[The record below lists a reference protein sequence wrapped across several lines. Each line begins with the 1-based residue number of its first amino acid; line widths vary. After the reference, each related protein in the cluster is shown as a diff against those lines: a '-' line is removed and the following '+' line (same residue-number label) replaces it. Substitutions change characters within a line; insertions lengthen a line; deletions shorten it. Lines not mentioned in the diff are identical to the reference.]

1 MNTLLNRIRQHTTG
15 PLGTTL
21 VIGAG
26 NGSALANWR
35 ELGSTRLVMAEAHP
49 RQAEELARRL
59 RSDLGEELLA
69 VAITPADQQTAAL
82 HALNNPAYSS
92 LQPPR
97 GLLDCYPNLR
107 IEAPMQTPA
116 TSLAS
121 LLAQQALNAD
131 GDHLLLLSAS
141 GQAFE
146 LLNSAPHD
154 LLQAFRWLLVNT
166 SSEPLYEN
174 EREPAALTALLREAG
189 FDLAAEDPDALYPQA
204 SLLFERNNNA
214 VRTLRVERE
223 VATLRNRL
231 TATTQQAAKREAEL
245 QKQLS
250 EQSAAL
256 AAQTRLATEHQ
267 AQLDQLT
274 KEKAELTAARDALA
288 EDKTALA
295 QARDEQTK
303 LATERQAQLDQ
314 LTQEKAELTAARDAL
329 AKDKTALTQAR
340 DEQAKLA
347 TDRQAQLDQLTKEK
361 AELTAARDTLAK
373 DKTALTQARDEQ
385 AKLATDRQ
393 AQLDQLTKEK
403 AELTA
408 ARDTLAKDKTALTQA
423 RDEQSQ
429 LATERKAQ
437 LDQLTKEKA
446 ELTAAR
452 DTLAKD
458 KTVLTQARDEQAKL
472 ATERQA
478 QLDQLTKEKA
488 ELTAARDTLAKD
500 KTALTQARDEQ
511 SQLATER
518 KAQLDKITTER
529 DQLQKSLNE
538 NKKALEGAKQQIQQ
552 LEEEASESLH
562 RQQLL
567 HEELIKAE
575 AQIELIKDLLLR
587 EPGL

>member
-1 MNTLLNRIRQHTTG
+1 MNTLLNHIRQHSTG
-15 PLGTTL
+15 PLATTL

-69 VAITPADQQTAAL
+69 VAITPADQPTAAL

-92 LQPPR
+92 LQAPR
-97 GLLDCYPNLR
+97 GLLNCYPNLR
-107 IEAPMQTPA
+107 SEAPLQTPA
-116 TSLAS
+116 NSLTSL
-121 LLAQQALNAD
+121 LQQQTLNAD
-131 GDHLLLLSAS
+131 NDHLLLLSAP

-146 LLNSAPHD
+146 LLHSAPHN
-154 LLQAFRWLLVNT
+154 LLQAFRWLQVNT

-204 SLLFERNNNA
+204 SLLFERNPNA
-214 VRTLRVERE
+214 VRTLRLERE

-245 QKQLS
+245 QTQLS

-256 AAQTRLATEHQ
+256 AEQTRLATERQ
-267 AQLDQLT
+267 AQLDQLS

-288 EDKTALA
+288 KDKTALT
-295 QARDEQTK
+295 QARE

-329 AKDKTALTQAR
+329 TKDKTALTQAR

-347 TDRQAQLDQLTKEK
+347 TERQAQLDQLTQEK
-361 AELTAARDTLAK
+361 AELTAARDTLAN
-373 DKTALTQARDEQ
+373 DKTA
-385 AKLATDRQ
+385 
-393 AQLDQLTKEK
+393 
-403 AELTA
+403 
-408 ARDTLAKDKTALTQA
+408 
-423 RDEQSQ
+423 
-429 LATERKAQ
+429 
-437 LDQLTKEKA
+437 
-446 ELTAAR
+446 
-452 DTLAKD
+452 
-458 KTVLTQARDEQAKL
+458 LTQARDEQAKL

-511 SQLATER
+511 TKLATDRQAQLDQLSKEKAELTAARDALAKDKTALTQARDEQSQLATER
-518 KAQLDKITTER
+518 KAQLDKVTTER

>member
-1 MNTLLNRIRQHTTG
+1 MNTLLSHIRQHTTG

-49 RQAEELARRL
+49 RQAEELARRI

-69 VAITPADQQTAAL
+69 VAITPTDQPTAAL

-107 IEAPMQTPA
+107 IEAPLQTPA
-116 TSLAS
+116 ISLTSLF
-121 LLAQQALNAD
+121 QQQTLNAD
-131 GDHLLLLSAS
+131 GDHLLLLSAP

-146 LLNSAPHD
+146 LLHSAPHN
-154 LLQAFRWLLVNT
+154 LLQTFRWLLVSTN
-166 SSEPLYEN
+166 SEPLYEN

-204 SLLFERNNNA
+204 SLLFERNPNA
-214 VRTLRVERE
+214 VRTLRLERE

-231 TATTQQAAKREAEL
+231 TEATQQAATREAEL
-245 QKQLS
+245 QTQLS
-250 EQSAAL
+250 EQSSAL
-256 AAQTRLATEHQ
+256 AEQTRLATE
-267 AQLDQLT
+267 
-274 KEKAELTAARDALA
+274 
-288 EDKTALA
+288 
-295 QARDEQTK
+295 
-303 LATERQAQLDQ
+303 RQVQLDQ

-347 TDRQAQLDQLTKEK
+347 TERQAQLDQLTQEK
-361 AELTAARDTLAK
+361 AELATARDTLAK

-385 AKLATDRQ
+385 AKLATERQ
-393 AQLDQLTKEK
+393 AQLDQLGKEK

-408 ARDTLAKDKTALTQA
+408 ARDTLAKDKTALA
-423 RDEQSQ
+423 
-429 LATERKAQ
+429 
-437 LDQLTKEKA
+437 
-446 ELTAAR
+446 
-452 DTLAKD
+452 
-458 KTVLTQARDEQAKL
+458 QARDEQAKL

-478 QLDQLTKEKA
+478 QLDQLSQEKA
-488 ELTAARDTLAKD
+488 ELTAARDSLAKD

-511 SQLATER
+511 AKLVTER
-518 KAQLDKITTER
+518 QTQLDKITTER

>member
-1 MNTLLNRIRQHTTG
+1 MNTLLNHIRQHSTG
-15 PLGTTL
+15 PLATTL

-69 VAITPADQQTAAL
+69 VAITPADQPTAAL
-82 HALNNPAYSS
+82 YALNNPAYSS
-92 LQPPR
+92 LQAPR

-107 IEAPMQTPA
+107 TEAPLQTPA
-116 TSLAS
+116 TSLTS
-121 LLAQQALNAD
+121 LLEQQALEAS
-131 GDHLLLLSAS
+131 GDHLLLLSAP
-141 GQAFE
+141 GQAFA
-146 LLNSAPHD
+146 LLHSAPHD
-154 LLQAFRWLLVNT
+154 LLQAFRWLLISTN
-166 SSEPLYEN
+166 SEPLYEN
-174 EREPAALTALLREAG
+174 EREPAAVTALLHDAG

-204 SLLFERNNNA
+204 SLLFERNPNA
-214 VRTLRVERE
+214 VRTLRLERE
-223 VATLRNRL
+223 VDTLRNRL

-245 QKQLS
+245 QTQLS

-256 AAQTRLATEHQ
+256 AEQTR
-267 AQLDQLT
+267 
-274 KEKAELTAARDALA
+274 
-288 EDKTALA
+288 
-295 QARDEQTK
+295 
-303 LATERQAQLDQ
+303 
-314 LTQEKAELTAARDAL
+314 
-329 AKDKTALTQAR
+329 
-340 DEQAKLA
+340 
-347 TDRQAQLDQLTKEK
+347 
-361 AELTAARDTLAK
+361 
-373 DKTALTQARDEQ
+373 
-385 AKLATDRQ
+385 
-393 AQLDQLTKEK
+393 
-403 AELTA
+403 
-408 ARDTLAKDKTALTQA
+408 
-423 RDEQSQ
+423 
-429 LATERKAQ
+429 
-437 LDQLTKEKA
+437 
-446 ELTAAR
+446 
-452 DTLAKD
+452 
-458 KTVLTQARDEQAKL
+458 L

-488 ELTAARDTLAKD
+488 ELTAARDALAKD

>member
-1 MNTLLNRIRQHTTG
+1 MNTLLSHIRQHTTG

-35 ELGSTRLVMAEAHP
+35 ELGSARLVMAEAHP
-49 RQAEELARRL
+49 RQAEELARRI

-69 VAITPADQQTAAL
+69 VAITPADQPTATL

-107 IEAPMQTPA
+107 TEAPLQTPA
-116 TSLAS
+116 TSLPR
-121 LLAQQALNAD
+121 LLEQQALDAN
-131 GDHLLLLSAS
+131 GDHLLLLSAP
-141 GQAFE
+141 GQAYE
-146 LLNSAPHD
+146 LLHSAPHD

-174 EREPAALTALLREAG
+174 EREPAALAALLQKAG

-204 SLLFERNNNA
+204 SLLFERNPNA
-214 VRTLRVERE
+214 VRTLRLERE
-223 VATLRNRL
+223 VATQRNRL
-231 TATTQQAAKREAEL
+231 TEATQQAATRESEL
-245 QKQLS
+245 QTQLS
-250 EQSAAL
+250 KQSAAL
-256 AAQTRLATEHQ
+256 AEQTHVATERQ

-274 KEKAELTAARDALA
+274 QEKAELTAARDALA
-288 EDKTALA
+288 KDKTALV
-295 QARDEQTK
+295 QARDEQAK
-303 LATERQAQLDQ
+303 LATERQVQLDQ

-340 DEQAKLA
+340 DEQANLA
-347 TDRQAQLDQLTKEK
+347 TERQVQLDQLTKEKAELTASCDALAKDKTALTQARDEQAKLVTERQAQLDQLTQEK

-385 AKLATDRQ
+385 AKLAADR
-393 AQLDQLTKEK
+393 
-403 AELTA
+403 
-408 ARDTLAKDKTALTQA
+408 KT
-423 RDEQSQ
+423 
-429 LATERKAQ
+429 
-437 LDQLTKEKA
+437 
-446 ELTAAR
+446 
-452 DTLAKD
+452 
-458 KTVLTQARDEQAKL
+458 
-472 ATERQA
+472 
-478 QLDQLTKEKA
+478 
-488 ELTAARDTLAKD
+488 
-500 KTALTQARDEQ
+500 
-511 SQLATER
+511 
-518 KAQLDKITTER
+518 QLDKITAER